1 MKRIAL
7 PIDLWMGRRSWANN
21 TMGLKER
28 REREKQARKGQI
40 LTAARNLLFKKG
52 IQATSINQIARKA
65 ELGVGTIYFYYQ
77 SKEEIFYSL
86 QEEGLDILF
95 KTIDA
100 IGREDGPPEE
110 KLCRTGSAY
119 LQFSDAHKDY
129 FDIIN
134 YFLATP
140 TVILGDELKQR
151 IDRKGSRILELIE
164 RFIRAGIEDGRFRSV
179 DSKKYAVMF
188 WGALHGL
195 TQFKKLEDTVL
206 EGEEH
211 SHLFDY
217 AVEQLV
223 EGLKA

>member
-1 MKRIAL
+1 
-7 PIDLWMGRRSWANN
+7 
-21 TMGLKER
+21 MGLKER
-28 REREKQARKGQI
+28 REREKEARKQQI
-40 LTAARNLLFKKG
+40 LAAARKLLFKKG
-52 IQATSINQIARKA
+52 LQSTSINQIARTA

-95 KTIDA
+95 RQIEA
-100 IGREDGPPEE
+100 IERTPVPPDE
-110 KLCRTGSAY
+110 KLRETGRAY
-119 LQFSDAHKDY
+119 LRFSSQQKDY

-140 TVILGDELKQR
+140 SVILGDQLKQQ
-151 IDRKGSRILELIE
+151 IDHKGGRILKLLDG
-164 RFIRAGIEDGRFRSV
+164 FIRSGVSEGIFRPV

-206 EGEEH
+206 EGADH
-211 SHLFDY
+211 GHIFNY
-217 AVEQLV
+217 AVDQLI
-223 EGLKA
+223 EGLKLKKEH

>member
-1 MKRIAL
+1 
-7 PIDLWMGRRSWANN
+7 
-21 TMGLKER
+21 MGLKER
-28 REREKQARKGQI
+28 REREKEARKGQI

-77 SKEEIFYSL
+77 SKEEIFYWL

-95 KTIDA
+95 KTINA
-100 IGREDGPPEE
+100 IGGEDAPPDE
-110 KLCRTGSAY
+110 KLRRTGSAY
-119 LQFSDAHKDY
+119 LQFSDEHKDY

-140 TVILGDELKQR
+140 TVILGAEMKQR

-164 RFIRAGIEDGRFRSV
+164 QFVHAGIKDGRFRSV
-179 DSKKYAVMF
+179 DSKKWAVMF

-195 TQFKKLEDTVL
+195 THFKKLEDTVL

-211 SHLFDY
+211 HRIFEY
-217 AVEQLV
+217 AVEQLI
-223 EGLKA
+223 EGLKTTTV

>member
-1 MKRIAL
+1 
-7 PIDLWMGRRSWANN
+7 
-21 TMGLKER
+21 MGLKER
-28 REREKQARKGQI
+28 REREKEARKEQI
-40 LTAARNLLFKKG
+40 LAAARSLLFKKG

-95 KTIDA
+95 AKIDA
-100 IGREDGPPEE
+100 IGSDDLSPAE
-110 KLCRTGSAY
+110 KLRQTGRAY
-119 LQFSDAHKDY
+119 LQFSDEHKNY

-140 TVILGDELKQR
+140 SVILGAELKQR
-151 IDRKGSRILELIE
+151 IDRKGSRILELIDG
-164 RFIRAGIEDGRFRSV
+164 FVDSGIADGLFRPV

-188 WGALHGL
+188 WGTLHGL

-211 SHLFDY
+211 ARIFHY
-217 AVEQLV
+217 AVDQLV
-223 EGLKA
+223 EGLKTNV

>member
-1 MKRIAL
+1 
-7 PIDLWMGRRSWANN
+7 
-21 TMGLKER
+21 MGLKER
-28 REREKQARKGQI
+28 REREKEARKGQI
-40 LTAARNLLFKKG
+40 LAAARYLLFKKG
-52 IQATSINQIARKA
+52 IQSTSINQIARRA

-95 KTIDA
+95 HGIDA
-100 IGREDGPPEE
+100 IGRGSGSADE
-110 KLCRTGSAY
+110 KLRATGLSY
-119 LQFSDAHKDY
+119 LRFSTQHKDY

-140 TVILGDELKQR
+140 SVILGAQLKRR
-151 IDRKGSRILELIE
+151 IDLKGSHILQLID
-164 RFIRAGIEDGRFRSV
+164 RFIRAGISDGIFRPV

-206 EGEEH
+206 EGQEH
-211 SHLFDY
+211 EHIFRY
-217 AVEQLV
+217 AVDQLII
-223 EGLKA
+223 GLTAATKR

>member
-1 MKRIAL
+1 
-7 PIDLWMGRRSWANN
+7 
-21 TMGLKER
+21 MGLKER
-28 REREKQARKGQI
+28 REREKEARKGQI
-40 LTAARNLLFKKG
+40 LTAARSLLFKKG

-77 SKEEIFYSL
+77 SKEEIFYWL

-100 IGREDGPPEE
+100 IGREDIQPDE
-110 KLCRTGSAY
+110 KLRRTGGAY
-119 LQFSDAHKDY
+119 LQFSDEHKDY

-140 TVILGDELKQR
+140 TVILGAEMKQR

-164 RFIRAGIEDGRFRSV
+164 QFVRAGIEDGRFRSV
-179 DSKKYAVMF
+179 DSKKWAVMF

-211 SHLFDY
+211 RRIFDY
-217 AVEQLV
+217 AVEQLI
-223 EGLKA
+223 EGLKTTKV

>member
-1 MKRIAL
+1 
-7 PIDLWMGRRSWANN
+7 
-21 TMGLKER
+21 MGLKER
-28 REREKQARKGQI
+28 REREKEARKGQI
-40 LTAARNLLFKKG
+40 LTAARSLLFQKG

-77 SKEEIFYSL
+77 SKEEIFYWL

-100 IGREDGPPEE
+100 IGKEDSPPDE
-110 KLCRTGSAY
+110 KLRRTGSAY
-119 LQFSDAHKDY
+119 LEFSDEHKDY

-140 TVILGDELKQR
+140 TVILGAEMKQR

-164 RFIRAGIEDGRFRSV
+164 RFVHAGVTEGRFRPV
-179 DSKKYAVMF
+179 ESKKWAVMF

-211 SHLFDY
+211 RRLFDY
-217 AVEQLV
+217 AVEQLI
-223 EGLKA
+223 EGLKTTKV